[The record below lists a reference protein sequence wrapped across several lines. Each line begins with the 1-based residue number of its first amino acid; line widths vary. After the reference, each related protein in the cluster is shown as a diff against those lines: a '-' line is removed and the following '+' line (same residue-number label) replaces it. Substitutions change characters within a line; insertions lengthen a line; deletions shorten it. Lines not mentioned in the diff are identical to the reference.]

1 MGPVGSL
8 KVVRVMTSF
17 SPPAADKEMD
27 VALDLTL
34 TVACHCTAV
43 QLKPLKSCILM
54 RSFDDAKPTELK
66 IHQAAEVS
74 HILGPVSGPKS
85 FHRSDQTSKVPL
97 E

>member
-1 MGPVGSL
+1 
-8 KVVRVMTSF
+8 MTSF

-27 VALDLTL
+27 VGLDFMLPL
-34 TVACHCTAV
+34 ACRCTAV
-43 QLKPLKSCILM
+43 QLRPLRSCILM
-54 RSFDDAKPTELK
+54 RSFDDAKPSELQ
-66 IHQAAEVS
+66 IHQAGEVS